1 MKLRRII
8 KMIFLR
14 FITDRWDAQRRA
26 KIEQEARERAEDI
39 VMSVIDATETNE
51 QDAERLKMKV
61 ARILLREEMSD
72 SWKSPMDDSWKSPYK
87 GDKNDDYTASR
98 DPLSER

>member
-1 MKLRRII
+1 
-8 KMIFLR
+8 MILFR
-14 FITDRWDAQRRA
+14 FIKDRWDAQRRA
-26 KIEQEARERAEDI
+26 KIEQSTQKIAEDI
-39 VMSVIDATETNE
+39 LMSVIDAAEFSDR
-51 QDAERLKMKV
+51 DAERLKLKV

-87 GDKNDDYTASR
+87 GDKNDDYTPSR

>member
-1 MKLRRII
+1 MLPE
-8 KMIFLR
+8 
-14 FITDRWDAQRRA
+14 AQRRA

-39 VMSVIDATETNE
+39 VMRVIDATETTE

-72 SWKSPMDDSWKSPYK
+72 SWKPPHK
-87 GDKNDDYTASR
+87 GNKNDDYRASR
-98 DPLSER
+98 DTLSER